1 MTKNKI
7 FNTAIIVLVV
17 SIAIVS
23 LMLIYKNFNNK
34 NEEIIIPNLV
44 MDVDEINI
52 SKNNSTSLLAYVSNV
67 DNAKIQWFS
76 SNLEI
81 ATVNDMGQV
90 QGINYGS
97 TKIVARYIH
106 VDGKIYMKHCKV
118 NVIDGDPNVSIS
130 SVSFLDGEL
139 VITKDQEYNLKF
151 NLEPAN
157 ALITSVK
164 YSSNNSNIVNINND
178 GVIKGISNGRTSVK
192 VLVNN
197 QYSSE
202 FFINVID
209 GNNINE
215 IVHLPDT
222 LKFNEETLTI
232 EVGEELNLPYEIL
245 PINSNI
251 KYLTWNSSNMEVAN
265 VNNGVIKGIKEGNTT
280 ITLTSLNGVS
290 DYVNVTVIP
299 KQIPV
304 ESVNISCNN
313 INLKIGETT
322 QVSHQIHP
330 INATNQEVK
339 YTSSNPDVA
348 TVDANGLVTTK
359 KGGLAIITVTTMD
372 GNKTSSINITVVG
385 TSSSGNS
392 SGSSGSSSGSSGG
405 SSGSSYPNS
414 GGASSCGKSAQTL
427 IMTYNGSRVN
437 KDEVITIKKGQSI
450 TIKVSL
456 PSSCGSPELLKR
468 NNADGQDGWRDYI
481 TASSSPY
488 VNRYDISTAKRI
500 SSYSWNITGKKVTNG
515 NVILSQTAEFSTSLY
530 GNIKAMTR
538 VRIKVTN

>member
-7 FNTAIIVLVV
+7 FNTAIIVLVI

-34 NEEIIIPNLV
+34 NAEIIIPNLV
-44 MDVDEINI
+44 MEVDEINI

-130 SVSFLDGEL
+130 LVSFLDGEL

-202 FFINVID
+202 FFI
-209 GNNINE
+209 
-215 IVHLPDT
+215 
-222 LKFNEETLTI
+222 
-232 EVGEELNLPYEIL
+232 
-245 PINSNI
+245 
-251 KYLTWNSSNMEVAN
+251 
-265 VNNGVIKGIKEGNTT
+265 
-280 ITLTSLNGVS
+280 
-290 DYVNVTVIP
+290 
-299 KQIPV
+299 
-304 ESVNISCNN
+304 
-313 INLKIGETT
+313 
-322 QVSHQIHP
+322 
-330 INATNQEVK
+330 
-339 YTSSNPDVA
+339 
-348 TVDANGLVTTK
+348 
-359 KGGLAIITVTTMD
+359 
-372 GNKTSSINITVVG
+372 
-385 TSSSGNS
+385 
-392 SGSSGSSSGSSGG
+392 
-405 SSGSSYPNS
+405 
-414 GGASSCGKSAQTL
+414 
-427 IMTYNGSRVN
+427 
-437 KDEVITIKKGQSI
+437 KD
-450 TIKVSL
+450 
-456 PSSCGSPELLKR
+456 
-468 NNADGQDGWRDYI
+468 
-481 TASSSPY
+481 
-488 VNRYDISTAKRI
+488 
-500 SSYSWNITGKKVTNG
+500 
-515 NVILSQTAEFSTSLY
+515 
-530 GNIKAMTR
+530 
-538 VRIKVTN
+538 